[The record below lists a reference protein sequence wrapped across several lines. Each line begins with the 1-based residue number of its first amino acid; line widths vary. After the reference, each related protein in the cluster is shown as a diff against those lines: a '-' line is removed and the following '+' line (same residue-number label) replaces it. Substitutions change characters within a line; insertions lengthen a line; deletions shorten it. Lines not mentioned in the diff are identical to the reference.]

1 MTGSEAVIVA
11 GFMFAALGLGV
22 LWRAHYSRTNQID
35 LSHLIVDRD
44 GHTSLR
50 QSSECVAL
58 LVTSWI
64 VLWLAVSGTLTEGI
78 FGVYVV
84 AWVLRT
90 LAGPAMQAW
99 ASVLQAKANTEAAK

>member
-1 MTGSEAVIVA
+1 MTGPLAVIIA
-11 GFMFAALGLGV
+11 GFLLAGLGLFV
-22 LWRAHYSRTNQID
+22 LWRAHRSKANKID
-35 LSHLIVDRD
+35 LAHLIVDRD

-90 LAGPAMQAW
+90 LAGPTMQAW
-99 ASVLQAKANTEAAK
+99 ASSLQSKVHQEAAK

>member
-1 MTGSEAVIVA
+1 MTGPLAVIIA
-11 GFMFAALGLGV
+11 GFLLAGVGLFV
-22 LWRAHYSRTNQID
+22 LWRAHYSRSNPID
-35 LSHLIVDRD
+35 LAHLIVDRD

-50 QSSECVAL
+50 QAGECVAL

-64 VLWLAVSGTLTEGI
+64 VLWLAVSDKLTEGI

-99 ASVLQAKANTEAAK
+99 ASVLQARAGAESAK

>member
-1 MTGSEAVIVA
+1 MTGPLAVIVA
-11 GFMFAALGLGV
+11 GFLLAGLGLFV
-22 LWRAHYSRTNQID
+22 LWRAHRSRTSPID
-35 LSHLIVDRD
+35 LAHLLVDRD

-50 QSSECVAL
+50 QSSEAVAL

-64 VLWLAVSGTLTEGI
+64 VLWLAVSDRLTEGI

-90 LAGPAMQAW
+90 LAGPTMQAW
-99 ASVLQAKANTEAAK
+99 AAALQAKAHQGDK